1 MLPLSAA
8 EINGSSFESIG
19 GIYIPSVVAG
29 INVSTGNKENAEE
42 FLRVLFGTEV
52 QDESLRDGFSVRSSS
67 LDKWSGMEKSV
78 SVSMSMGGEGIALEG
93 EWPKQADRDMI
104 LAIVRTVSVPAIVET
119 QIIDMIVDGSRDYLS
134 GKGTIENAVQTIESK
149 MKLYVNERE

>member
-1 MLPLSAA
+1 
-8 EINGSSFESIG
+8 
-19 GIYIPSVVAG
+19 
-29 INVSTGNKENAEE
+29 
-42 FLRVLFGTEV
+42 
-52 QDESLRDGFSVRSSS
+52 
-67 LDKWSGMEKSV
+67 
-78 SVSMSMGGEGIALEG
+78 
-93 EWPKQADRDMI
+93 MI

>member
-1 MLPLSAA
+1 M
-8 EINGSSFESIG
+8 
-19 GIYIPSVVAG
+19 
-29 INVSTGNKENAEE
+29 
-42 FLRVLFGTEV
+42 

-78 SVSMSMGGEGIALEG
+78 SLSMSMGGEGIALEG